1 MGRARGA
8 GWRWRGDAAMLW
20 LLAEFE
26 EYGPKI
32 MYESRMPRLCSAWHV
47 VVHSSVPDYVPPGRH
62 YAVVTHS
69 LSTSSQ
75 LALESRYKIENWEAA
90 RARQALV
97 FWHGVG

>member
-1 MGRARGA
+1 MEWGARGA
-8 GWRWRGDAAMLW
+8 LAGAAAMLW
-20 LLAEFE
+20 LLAGFE

-47 VVHSSVPDYVPPGRH
+47 VVHSSVPDYVPPGPH
-62 YAVVTHS
+62 YAVVTHP

-75 LALESRYKIENWEAA
+75 LALGSSYKIENWEAA